1 MHYKLHKFQPQT
13 VHLINTLLLSGIE
26 LQELE
31 LTVSAHCET
40 AVGYVLSRICLRSA
54 ILSHYSILP
63 SYFSSD
69 TLQRENYRLQIDWKT
84 RLSEKLT
91 DCNSSELRTKSG
103 LYQKECNDYYR
114 AVLQWVYI
122 SSRTC
127 FFQESNKI
135 VPNGPNFR
143 LQYTLKSLYDH
154 F

>member
-84 RLSEKLT
+84 RLSEKLA

-103 LYQKECNDYYR
+103 LYYKECIDYYR
-114 AVLQWVYI
+114 SVLEWVPYF
-122 SSRTC
+122 SRAS
-127 FFQESNKI
+127 FFFERQ
-135 VPNGPNFR
+135 
-143 LQYTLKSLYDH
+143 
-154 F
+154 